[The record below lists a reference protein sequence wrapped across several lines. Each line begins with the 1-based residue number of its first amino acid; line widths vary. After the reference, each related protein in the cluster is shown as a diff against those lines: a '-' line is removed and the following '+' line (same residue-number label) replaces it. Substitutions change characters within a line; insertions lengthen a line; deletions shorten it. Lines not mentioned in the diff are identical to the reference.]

1 MKSGFRI
8 YHAGKRLVHGKL
20 LITSGFM
27 LLIAI
32 IYMVIIMLERFAK
45 SLLDISVYT
54 SSAVEQQAVFGAF
67 DSADISRYAVT
78 LAAALLLFLIYTP
91 LKCGFKLW
99 YMKNAA
105 DADNSARVV
114 FSFFG
119 RRFFKCIFV
128 QMLKSIWLIL
138 LFALCS
144 IPSAALYLAIYY
156 NVLPL
161 PNALSYTVLTVL
173 SIIMLILYASV
184 AMLYWQVG
192 YVFTMHPDMP
202 IIKLFGLSRRIMKNK
217 RMALI
222 GLLLRCIPLIISCI
236 FVLPAVY
243 AVPVM
248 QSSFAEF
255 AYDASM

>member
-8 YHAGKRLVHGKL
+8 YHVGKRLVNGKL
-20 LITSGFM
+20 LTTSGFI
-27 LLIAI
+27 LLAAI
-32 IYMVIIMLERFAK
+32 IYIIIIMLERFAK

-54 SSAVEQQAVFGAF
+54 SSAVGQQAVFGVF

-78 LAAALLLFLIYTP
+78 AAAALLLFLIYTP

-105 DADNSARVV
+105 DADNSAWIIFRY
-114 FSFFG
+114 FG
-119 RRFFKCIFV
+119 RKYFKCLFV
-128 QMLKSIWLIL
+128 QMLKSLWIIL
-138 LFALCS
+138 LFALCC
-144 IPSAALYLAIYY
+144 IPSAAVYVALYY
-156 NVLPL
+156 NVIPL
-161 PNALSYTVLTVL
+161 ANAVSYTLLVVI
-173 SIIMLILYASV
+173 SVAMLILFASV

-192 YVFTMHPDMP
+192 YVFAMHPDMP

-222 GLLLRCIPLIISCI
+222 GLLLRCVPLIISCI
-236 FVLPAVY
+236 FVIPIVY